1 MSYKE
6 ILKRAQWST
15 RSGSKSTMSNK
26 EIPKESTMSNK
37 EIPKE
42 STMVD

>member
-1 MSYKE
+1 MSNKEIPKENTMSYKE

-26 EIPKESTMSNK
+26 EILKRTQ
-37 EIPKE
+37 
-42 STMVD
+42 